1 MKTNVISPRGWRTTQ
16 AGCRA
21 LRALYACSSDPPG
34 DVDDGRESV
43 KDVTSTPPANR
54 GWCSLL
60 SVWWDEWPLWWLVCD
75 VGPGFRIST
84 PCIAKN

>member
-34 DVDDGRESV
+34 DVGDGREYE
-43 KDVTSTPPANR
+43 R
-54 GWCSLL
+54 GHLNAHPVQLGGHWGRALTIEEVLQRCWRLRLVLLL
-60 SVWWDEWPLWWLVCD
+60 SLHLSGSKD
-75 VGPGFRIST
+75 
-84 PCIAKN
+84 